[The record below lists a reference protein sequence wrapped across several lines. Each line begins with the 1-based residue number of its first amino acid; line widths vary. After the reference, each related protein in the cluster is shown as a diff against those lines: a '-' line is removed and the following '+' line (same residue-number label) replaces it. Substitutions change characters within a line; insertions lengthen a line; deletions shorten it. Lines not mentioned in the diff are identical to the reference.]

1 MKGLCQKCFES
12 NIEIKISKGGFYCSG
27 CSNEDEGKLKSV

>member
-1 MKGLCQKCFES
+1 MKGLCQKCFIS

-27 CSNEDEGKLKSV
+27 CRNEGEEKLKSV